1 MDSSRGPKREL
12 GSPRRPSD
20 GGSRVRYVIVI
31 MSITLFLL
39 WDLLYNGG
47 NAIGSTVLE
56 VHRVARLVTG

>member
-1 MDSSRGPKREL
+1 M
-12 GSPRRPSD
+12 